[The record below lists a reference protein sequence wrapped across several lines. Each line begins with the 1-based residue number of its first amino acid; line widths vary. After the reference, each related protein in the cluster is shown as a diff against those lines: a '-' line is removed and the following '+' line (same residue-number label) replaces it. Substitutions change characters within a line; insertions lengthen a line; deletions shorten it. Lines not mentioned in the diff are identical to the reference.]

1 MQLGEKLQ
9 LLRSRNGMSQEELA
23 ERLGISRQ
31 SVSKWESG
39 QSVPDLKKLIIL
51 SDIYNVTIDSL
62 VKDGDE
68 YDILQETDAKDSK
81 VNIIDNDTKST
92 QVIINLHGGRLDY
105 EYKSKRT
112 LFGLPLIHIN
122 IGKGFKKA
130 KGIVAIGNISYGIVS
145 AGIISLGVLSF
156 GCMAI
161 GIISLAAISIAL
173 LLAIGVISI
182 GAFSIGAISIGVFS
196 MGALSIGKYSIG
208 AAAIASDIAIGDYA
222 RANIAI
228 GNKVQGANVL
238 PLDTPIEDIKILIK
252 KEYPNISAWLKNCVE
267 FFVRNIKV

>member
-1 MQLGEKLQ
+1 MAHWYQLAR
-9 LLRSRNGMSQEELA
+9 LLVFTKFSSSNSNF
-23 ERLGISRQ
+23 ISFK
-31 SVSKWESG
+31 V
-39 QSVPDLKKLIIL
+39 L

-68 YDILQETDAKDSK
+68 YDILQETDAK
-81 VNIIDNDTKST
+81 VIDNYTKST
-92 QVIINLHGGRLDY
+92 QVIINLHGGRLEY

-112 LFGLPLIHIN
+112 LLGLPLIHIN

-145 AGIISLGVLSF
+145 VGIISLGVLSF

-161 GIISLAAISIAL
+161 GIIRLAAISIAL

-182 GAFSIGAISIGVFS
+182 GTF
-196 MGALSIGKYSIG
+196 SIG

-228 GNKVQGANVL
+228 GNKAQELSNPIPEKYIL
-238 PLDTPIEDIKILIK
+238 RQTTPPSLILRISKLQPIEI
-252 KEYPNISAWLKNCVE
+252 V
-267 FFVRNIKV
+267 

>member
-9 LLRSRNGMSQEELA
+9 LLRSKNGMSQEELA

-51 SDIYNVTIDSL
+51 SDIYNVTIDNL
-62 VKDGDE
+62 VKDSDE
-68 YDILQETDAKDSK
+68 YDILQEKDAKDSK

-92 QVIINLHGGRLDY
+92 QIIINLHGGRLEY

-112 LFGLPLIHIN
+112 LLGLPLIHIN
-122 IGKGFKKA
+122 IGNGFKKA

-156 GCMAI
+156 GCMSI

-182 GAFSIGAISIGVFS
+182 GTFSMGAISIGVFS
-196 MGALSIGKYSIG
+196 LGAISIGKYSIG

-222 RANIAI
+222 RANMAI

-238 PLDTPIEDIKILIK
+238 PLDTQIEDIKILIQ
-252 KEYPNISAWLKNCVE
+252 KEYPNLSEWFINCVE
-267 FFVRNIKV
+267 FFVRNIKL

>member
-23 ERLGISRQ
+23 GRLGISRQ

-51 SDIYNVTIDSL
+51 SDIYNVT
-62 VKDGDE
+62 
-68 YDILQETDAKDSK
+68 
-81 VNIIDNDTKST
+81 
-92 QVIINLHGGRLDY
+92 
-105 EYKSKRT
+105 
-112 LFGLPLIHIN
+112 
-122 IGKGFKKA
+122 
-130 KGIVAIGNISYGIVS
+130 S

-156 GCMAI
+156 GCMSI

-182 GAFSIGAISIGVFS
+182 GTFSIGVISIGIFS
-196 MGALSIGKYSIG
+196 MGALSIGKCSIG

-222 RANIAI
+222 RVNIAI
-228 GNKVQGANVL
+228 GNKAQGANVL

-267 FFVRNIKV
+267 FFVRNIKL